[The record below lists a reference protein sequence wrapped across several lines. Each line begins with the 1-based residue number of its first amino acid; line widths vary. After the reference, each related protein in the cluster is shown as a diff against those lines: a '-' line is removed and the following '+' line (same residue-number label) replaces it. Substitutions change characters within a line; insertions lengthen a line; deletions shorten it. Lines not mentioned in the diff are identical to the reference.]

1 MNETKRKEQGNLLS
15 HWGINVCQRIEGN
28 ENSVFY
34 NYVYGTHATKTNR
47 GNTSEKNLSM
57 LSVKWNPHPCH
68 IVPRDGKKWFFM
80 F

>member
-1 MNETKRKEQGNLLS
+1 MRKRRERQQEKLTLRELNETKRKEQGNLLS
-15 HWGINVCQRIEGN
+15 HWGINVSQRIEGN

-57 LSVKWNPHPCH
+57 LSVK
-68 IVPRDGKKWFFM
+68 
-80 F
+80 